1 MPRPKGKG
9 GKPVK
14 AGKTRDV
21 AADRGRS
28 NLREAWAGG
37 NYTRSSVSPEGSDSS
52 DVQNSI
58 PFRLAM
64 WDLGQCDKK
73 RCTGTK
79 LVRQQVVS
87 ELRLGT
93 PFPGVILSP
102 NGKCC
107 VSNEDKELIGVKG
120 LAVVDCSWNKLDEV
134 PFGRIRGAAP
144 RLLPWLVAAN
154 PVNYGKPCK
163 LSCAEAFAAALFICG
178 WPDAAISVLSRFKW
192 GHSFLST
199 NEELLDRY
207 AACPTSAEVIQVQTE
222 YLDQLTNIPAKV
234 PDGKDYMSNM
244 DLPPSSSDGDDDD
257 FSDEGE
263 ADEAHNKAT
272 VSAET
277 RSPQQHVYLGQQAYQ
292 DNC

>member
-1 MPRPKGKG
+1 MQARSDFLSVQVPQFIDAIACLATEIAEEECQLDPQLHDSSQVSTWQRAQAEARSVPHFATAIMPRPKGKG

-134 PFGRIRGAAP
+134 PFGTP
-144 RLLPWLVAAN
+144 LEDSFCLPL
-154 PVNYGKPCK
+154 
-163 LSCAEAFAAALFICG
+163 
-178 WPDAAISVLSRFKW
+178 
-192 GHSFLST
+192 H
-199 NEELLDRY
+199 
-207 AACPTSAEVIQVQTE
+207 
-222 YLDQLTNIPAKV
+222 
-234 PDGKDYMSNM
+234 
-244 DLPPSSSDGDDDD
+244 
-257 FSDEGE
+257 
-263 ADEAHNKAT
+263 
-272 VSAET
+272 
-277 RSPQQHVYLGQQAYQ
+277 
-292 DNC
+292 

>member
-1 MPRPKGKG
+1 MPQFIDAIACLATEIAEEECQLDPQLHDSSLGRGRKQAQCTGLPHSAIAIMPRPKGKG

-14 AGKTRDV
+14 IGKDRDD

-37 NYTRSSVSPEGSDSS
+37 NYTRSSVSPEGSESS

-134 PFGRIRGAAP
+134 PFGTPPEGYP
-144 RLLPWLVAAN
+144 ELPFACGFTETDTV
-154 PVNYGKPCK
+154 
-163 LSCAEAFAAALFICG
+163 CA
-178 WPDAAISVLSRFKW
+178 
-192 GHSFLST
+192 
-199 NEELLDRY
+199 
-207 AACPTSAEVIQVQTE
+207 
-222 YLDQLTNIPAKV
+222 
-234 PDGKDYMSNM
+234 
-244 DLPPSSSDGDDDD
+244 
-257 FSDEGE
+257 
-263 ADEAHNKAT
+263 
-272 VSAET
+272 
-277 RSPQQHVYLGQQAYQ
+277 
-292 DNC
+292 

>member
-1 MPRPKGKG
+1 LMRLHAWPQKLLKRNVSLIRSCMTHRPRDSSLGRGRSRLKRDLCTGLSHFATATMPRPKGKG

-14 AGKTRDV
+14 HGKDRDD
-21 AADRGRS
+21 AADCGRS

-37 NYTRSSVSPEGSDSS
+37 NYTRSSVSPEGSESS

-87 ELRLGT
+87 ELRLGI

-134 PFGRIRGAAP
+134 PFGTLPEGC
-144 RLLPWLVAAN
+144 LCPWL
-154 PVNYGKPCK
+154 
-163 LSCAEAFAAALFICG
+163 
-178 WPDAAISVLSRFKW
+178 
-192 GHSFLST
+192 H
-199 NEELLDRY
+199 
-207 AACPTSAEVIQVQTE
+207 
-222 YLDQLTNIPAKV
+222 
-234 PDGKDYMSNM
+234 
-244 DLPPSSSDGDDDD
+244 
-257 FSDEGE
+257 
-263 ADEAHNKAT
+263 
-272 VSAET
+272 
-277 RSPQQHVYLGQQAYQ
+277 
-292 DNC
+292 